1 MIYIYK
7 INRMIQNC
15 LGVGAFG
22 SKISGFGFGSS
33 MFAILTNNEIQI
45 FNTVEETVEKAFVI
59 HTSSGDELF

>member
-1 MIYIYK
+1 LP
-7 INRMIQNC
+7 RC
-15 LGVGAFG
+15 GAFG
-22 SKISGFGFGSS
+22 SKISGFGFGGS